1 MKSKIF
7 FRKKTWS
14 DSSVSF
20 SKAVEQEIN
29 DWLAAHPA
37 IRIVDIRQS
46 SSGGS
51 LEPAAIAT
59 SIWYEE
65 AG

>member
-1 MKSKIF
+1 M
-7 FRKKTWS
+7 
-14 DSSVSF
+14 DSSPSF
-20 SKAVEQEIN
+20 ALAVEQEIN

-37 IRIVDIRQS
+37 IRIIEIRQS

-51 LEPAAIAT
+51 LEPAAITT

-65 AG
+65 AA